1 MNTKE
6 VKIIAAA
13 AGEQGL
19 RATFWAG
26 NGGFTLYDDE
36 KNAVAARVIDE
47 ADGSDARPAILGVI
61 RPKHLR
67 RVGYKAPPAL
77 TSCLAPAS
85 TSLTGV
91 RVLKES

>member
-26 NGGFTLYDDE
+26 NGGFTLLW
-36 KNAVAARVIDE
+36 
-47 ADGSDARPAILGVI
+47 S
-61 RPKHLR
+61 
-67 RVGYKAPPAL
+67 
-77 TSCLAPAS
+77 
-85 TSLTGV
+85 
-91 RVLKES
+91 